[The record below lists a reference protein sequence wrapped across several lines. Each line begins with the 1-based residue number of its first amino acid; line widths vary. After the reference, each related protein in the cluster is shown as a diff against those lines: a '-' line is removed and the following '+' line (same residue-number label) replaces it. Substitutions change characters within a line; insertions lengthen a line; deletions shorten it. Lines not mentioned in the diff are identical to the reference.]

1 MALQE
6 KYRNILYQAWVPML
20 GEEATAAV
28 LAHFPAR
35 EDEDP
40 ITKDHLDRRFVEH
53 RAVMDRRFLEL
64 RADLERQINE
74 LRNDLERQINE
85 LRSDL
90 EREIAGLRSD
100 LERQINEAR
109 LDGERQAAAI
119 RVEVAQQSDK
129 TFHRM
134 LALAAITVTA
144 MSAVMTTL
152 FAAFT

>member
-1 MALQE
+1 
-6 KYRNILYQAWVPML
+6 L

-28 LAHFPAR
+28 LAHFPAC

-40 ITKDHLDRRFVEH
+40 ISKDHLDRRFVEH

-85 LRSDL
+85 LRN
-90 EREIAGLRSD
+90 D

>member
-6 KYRNILYQAWVPML
+6 KHRNILYQAWVPLL

-53 RAVMDRRFLEL
+53 RAVVDRRFLDLRADLERQITEL
-64 RADLERQINE
+64 RADLERQITQQVAE
-74 LRNDLERQINE
+74 LRADLE
-85 LRSDL
+85 
-90 EREIAGLRSD
+90 GLITAAR
-100 LERQINEAR
+100 IEAAQ
-109 LDGERQAAAI
+109 QAAAI
-119 RVEVAQQSDK
+119 RVEVAQQNDK

-134 LALAAITVTA
+134 LAIAAITVTA